1 MPRPKWTLNTI
12 YISERLQER
21 LRPISRCALTTVVA
35 PMGYGKTTAVNWYLA
50 GRAKAEDAVIVRISV
65 YSDHLAIFWK
75 SVQDAFDHAGLPLL
89 RGYACPDDAAGAS
102 LLADDLC
109 HGLAGRGSVYIFIDD
124 FHLLTDGRITEF
136 LCTLV
141 NRLPENVHLIV
152 ASRDRFLPGDAVMR
166 LGSRVYPIGAEHLR
180 LNHTELSIYAH
191 RCGTDLTDTQVETL
205 LHASEG
211 WFSAVYLNLRTLSE
225 HGALPDRHSDIYT
238 MFSAAMIE
246 PLSPRQQEFLAVMG
260 LADEFTAPMARFVTG
275 DPDTD
280 RLLTML
286 TEQNAFVT
294 RLPDGVS
301 YRFHHMMK
309 VCAEQAFA
317 ALPGQTRRAYHGRYG
332 AWYSAHGQYLHAL
345 AAYRKGEDYD
355 AVLRVIQDDAGILL
369 AALSPEEVL
378 AFLDACPRDTL
389 QAHPL
394 TLLVLMRRMFTWQ
407 QIPKMLELRALL
419 LAGIEAHPELPDAE
433 RDNLLGECD
442 LIMSFLQYNDIAAM
456 SRLHRSAAARM
467 TRPAISIRNEGS
479 WTFGSPSVLMMF
491 HRTPGQLDAELD
503 AMNACMPHYYRL
515 TNGHGQG
522 AERIMD
528 AEAAL
533 LRGRFADAAIFL
545 ERARAAIAGNG
556 QENMALCCDFLER
569 RLALCVDTAPPEPP
583 AHKRAAL
590 LAQHDTMWLRIF
602 DSACAYCAALT
613 GQTGQV
619 PALFREHALHT
630 VHFLAPC
637 RPMMEM
643 IENQVYL
650 AEGAYARVIGRS
662 EGLLAQCTQQHYALV
677 ALQVRIQTAAAYAA
691 LGKRPEARS
700 LLGQAL
706 REAEPDG
713 LLLPFAENGRG
724 LRPLLAGGA
733 WEADLGDFPQR
744 AADCIAAYEARCA
757 ALCAPGGGPPA
768 LAGLTERE
776 REIAALIAARLTNGE
791 IARRLFLSDGSV
803 KQYVHQIY
811 AKLGLTGDAK
821 SKRQQLIDQWHAKP

>member
-1 MPRPKWTLNTI
+1 M
-12 YISERLQER
+12 
-21 LRPISRCALTTVVA
+21 
-35 PMGYGKTTAVNWYLA
+35 
-50 GRAKAEDAVIVRISV
+50 
-65 YSDHLAIFWK
+65 
-75 SVQDAFDHAGLPLL
+75 
-89 RGYACPDDAAGAS
+89 
-102 LLADDLC
+102 
-109 HGLAGRGSVYIFIDD
+109 
-124 FHLLTDGRITEF
+124 
-136 LCTLV
+136 
-141 NRLPENVHLIV
+141 
-152 ASRDRFLPGDAVMR
+152 
-166 LGSRVYPIGAEHLR
+166 
-180 LNHTELSIYAH
+180 
-191 RCGTDLTDTQVETL
+191 
-205 LHASEG
+205 
-211 WFSAVYLNLRTLSE
+211 YLNLRTLSE
-225 HGALPDRHSDIYT
+225 RGALPDRHSDIYT

-246 PLSPRQQEFLAVMG
+246 PLSPRQQVFLAVMG
-260 LADEFTAPMARFVTG
+260 LADEFTAPMARFITG

-309 VCAEQAFA
+309 FCAEQAFA
-317 ALPGQTRRAYHGRYG
+317 ALPEHRRRAYHSRYG
-332 AWYSAHGQYLHAL
+332 AWYAAHGQYLHAL

-355 AVLRVIQDDAGILL
+355 AALQVIQDDAGILL
-369 AALSPEEVL
+369 AALGPEEVL

-456 SRLHRSAAARM
+456 SRLHRSAA
-467 TRPAISIRNEGS
+467 
-479 WTFGSPSVLMMF
+479 
-491 HRTPGQLDAELD
+491 
-503 AMNACMPHYYRL
+503 
-515 TNGHGQG
+515 
-522 AERIMD
+522 
-528 AEAAL
+528 
-533 LRGRFADAAIFL
+533 IFL

-569 RLALCVDTAPPEPP
+569 RLALCADTASPEPLVQ
-583 AHKRAAL
+583 KRAAL

-602 DSACAYCAALT
+602 DSAYAYSAALT
-613 GQTGQV
+613 GQIEQV

-650 AEGAYARVIGRS
+650 AEGTCARVIGRS
-662 EGLLAQCTQQHYALV
+662 EGLLAQCAQQHYALV
-677 ALQVRIQTAAAYAA
+677 ALHVRIQTAAAYAA

-713 LLLPFAENGRG
+713 LLLPFAENGSC
-724 LRPLLAGGA
+724 LRPLLEDGA
-733 WEADLGDFPQR
+733 WEADLGNFPQR

-757 ALCAPGGGPPA
+757 ALCVPGGRRRRVCPP
-768 LAGLTERE
+768 GLFCPAPAPKRLDF
-776 REIAALIAARLTNGE
+776 RARGAIMAT
-791 IARRLFLSDGSV
+791 V
-803 KQYVHQIY
+803 
-811 AKLGLTGDAK
+811 
-821 SKRQQLIDQWHAKP
+821 

>member
-1 MPRPKWTLNTI
+1 
-12 YISERLQER
+12 
-21 LRPISRCALTTVVA
+21 
-35 PMGYGKTTAVNWYLA
+35 MGYGKTTAMNWYLA
-50 GRAKAEDAVIVRISV
+50 GRAKAEDATVVRISV
-65 YSDHLAIFWK
+65 YSDHPVIFWK
-75 SVQDAFDHAGLPLL
+75 SVQDAFEHAGLPLL
-89 RGYACPDDAAGAS
+89 RGYAFPDDAAGAS

-136 LCTLV
+136 LCALV

-152 ASRDRFLPGDAVMR
+152 ASRDRFLPGDAVVR

-180 LNHTELSIYAH
+180 LNHTELAIYAH
-191 RCGTDLTDTQVETL
+191 RCGTDLTDAQVETL

-225 HGALPDRHSDIYT
+225 RGTLPDRHSDIYT

-317 ALPGQTRRAYHGRYG
+317 ALPEQTRRAYHGRYG
-332 AWYSAHGQYLHAL
+332 AWYAAHGQYLHAL

-355 AVLRVIQDDAGILL
+355 AVLQVIQDDAGILL

-433 RDNLLGECD
+433 RGNLLGECD
-442 LIMSFLQYNDIAAM
+442 LIMSFLQYNDITAM
-456 SRLHRSAAARM
+456 SRLHRSAAVRM

-491 HRTPGQLDAELD
+491 HRTPGQLGAELD

-522 AERIMD
+522 AEQIMD

-533 LRGRFADAAIFL
+533 LQGRFADAAIFL
-545 ERARAAIAGNG
+545 EQARRHRRKRAGEHGTLLRLSGAPARAVRRHRSARAPGAEACRPARAARHDVAAHLRQRLRLLRRAGR
-556 QENMALCCDFLER
+556 ADR
-569 RLALCVDTAPPEPP
+569 TDPRAVSRP
-583 AHKRAAL
+583 RAAHG
-590 LAQHDTMWLRIF
+590 AFARAVPPHDGNDRKSGLSR
-602 DSACAYCAALT
+602 
-613 GQTGQV
+613 
-619 PALFREHALHT
+619 R
-630 VHFLAPC
+630 
-637 RPMMEM
+637 
-643 IENQVYL
+643 
-650 AEGAYARVIGRS
+650 GR
-662 EGLLAQCTQQHYALV
+662 
-677 ALQVRIQTAAAYAA
+677 
-691 LGKRPEARS
+691 
-700 LLGQAL
+700 
-706 REAEPDG
+706 
-713 LLLPFAENGRG
+713 
-724 LRPLLAGGA
+724 LRP
-733 WEADLGDFPQR
+733 GDRAQR
-744 AADCIAAYEARCA
+744 GTARAVRAA
-757 ALCAPGGGPPA
+757 ALCARRAAGAHPDERCLRRARQAAGGAQPPRSGTA
-768 LAGLTERE
+768 RRGSPTVCCCRLRKT
-776 REIAALIAARLTNGE
+776 AAACTPCWRAARGRRAWVISRSGQQTASRPTRRAAPRCARPA
-791 IARRLFLSDGSV
+791 ARRRSSG
-803 KQYVHQIY
+803 
-811 AKLGLTGDAK
+811 
-821 SKRQQLIDQWHAKP
+821 

>member
-1 MPRPKWTLNTI
+1 MPRPKWNLNTV

-50 GRAKAEDAVIVRISV
+50 GRAKTEGAAVVRISV
-65 YSDHLAIFWK
+65 YSDCLAIFWK
-75 SVQDAFDHAGLPLL
+75 SVQDAFAHAGIGLL
-89 RGYACPDDAAGAS
+89 RGYACPADAAGAS
-102 LLADDLC
+102 LLTDDLC

-166 LGSRVYPIGAEHLR
+166 LGGRVYPIGAEHLR
-180 LNHTELSIYAH
+180 LNHTELSVYAH
-191 RCGTDLTDTQVETL
+191 RCGTDLTDAQVETL

-225 HGALPDRHSDIYT
+225 HGTLPDQSSDIYT

-246 PLSPRQQEFLAVMG
+246 PLSARQQAFLAVMG
-260 LADEFTAPMARFVTG
+260 LADEFTAPMARFVTE

-280 RLLTML
+280 RILTAL
-286 TEQNAFVT
+286 TEQNAFVS
-294 RLPDGVS
+294 RLPDGAS

-309 VCAEQAFA
+309 VCAEQTFA
-317 ALPGQTRRAYHGRYG
+317 ALPEQRRRRCRDRYG
-332 AWYSAHGQYLHAL
+332 AWYAAHGQYLHAL
-345 AAYRKGEDYD
+345 TAYRLGGNYD
-355 AVLRVIQDDAGILL
+355 AALQVIRDDAGILL
-369 AALSPEEVL
+369 AALSPEDVL
-378 AFLDACPRDTL
+378 SFLDACPQDTL
-389 QAHPL
+389 RAHPL

-419 LAGIEAHPELPDAE
+419 LAAIEAQPELPAAE

-456 SRLHRSAAARM
+456 SRLHRSASTRM

-491 HRTPGQLDAELD
+491 HRTPGKLDEELA

-522 AERIMD
+522 AEQIMD

-556 QENMALCCDFLER
+556 QENMALCCDFLAR
-569 RLALCVDTAPPEPP
+569 RLALCADTAPLEPP
-583 AHKRAAL
+583 AQKRAAL
-590 LAQHDTMWLRIF
+590 LAQHNTMWLHIF
-602 DSACAYCAALT
+602 DSTCAYCAALT
-613 GQTGQV
+613 GQTAQI
-619 PALFREHALHT
+619 PALFREHALNT

-643 IENQVYL
+643 IENQVCL

-662 EGLLAQCTQQHYALV
+662 EGLLALCAQQHYALV
-677 ALQVRIQTAAAYAA
+677 ALCVRIQTAAAYAA
-691 LGKRPEARS
+691 LGKRPEARRC
-700 LLGQAL
+700 LGQAL
-706 REAEPDG
+706 HDAAPDG
-713 LLLPFAENGRG
+713 LLLPFAENGRC
-724 LRPLLAGGA
+724 LRPMLEAGPWDG
-733 WEADLGDFPQR
+733 LGDFPQR
-744 AADCIAAYEARCA
+744 AAQCMRDYAARCG
-757 ALCAPGGGPPA
+757 ALCTPGSRPAA
-768 LAGLTERE
+768 LAGLTGRE
-776 REIAALIAARLTNGE
+776 REIAELIAARLTNGE
-791 IARRLFLSDGSV
+791 IAHKLFLSEGSV

-821 SKRQQLIDQWHAKP
+821 SKRRQLCEQIGGKP

>member
-1 MPRPKWTLNTI
+1 MPKPKWTLNTI

-50 GRAKAEDAVIVRISV
+50 GRAKAEDAAIVRISV

-75 SVQDAFDHAGLPLL
+75 SVQDAFEHAGIPLL

-109 HGLAGRGSVYIFIDD
+109 HGLAGRGRVYIFIDD
-124 FHLLTDGRITEF
+124 FHLITDGRITEF
-136 LCTLV
+136 LCALV

-191 RCGTDLTDTQVETL
+191 RCGTDLTDAQVETL

-280 RLLTML
+280 RILTML

-317 ALPGQTRRAYHGRYG
+317 ALPEQTRRTYHGRYG

-355 AVLRVIQDDAGILL
+355 AVLQVIQDDAGILL

-407 QIPKMLELRALL
+407 
-419 LAGIEAHPELPDAE
+419 
-433 RDNLLGECD
+433 
-442 LIMSFLQYNDIAAM
+442 
-456 SRLHRSAAARM
+456 
-467 TRPAISIRNEGS
+467 
-479 WTFGSPSVLMMF
+479 
-491 HRTPGQLDAELD
+491 
-503 AMNACMPHYYRL
+503 
-515 TNGHGQG
+515 
-522 AERIMD
+522 
-528 AEAAL
+528 
-533 LRGRFADAAIFL
+533 
-545 ERARAAIAGNG
+545 
-556 QENMALCCDFLER
+556 
-569 RLALCVDTAPPEPP
+569 
-583 AHKRAAL
+583 
-590 LAQHDTMWLRIF
+590 
-602 DSACAYCAALT
+602 
-613 GQTGQV
+613 
-619 PALFREHALHT
+619 
-630 VHFLAPC
+630 
-637 RPMMEM
+637 
-643 IENQVYL
+643 
-650 AEGAYARVIGRS
+650 
-662 EGLLAQCTQQHYALV
+662 
-677 ALQVRIQTAAAYAA
+677 
-691 LGKRPEARS
+691 
-700 LLGQAL
+700 
-706 REAEPDG
+706 
-713 LLLPFAENGRG
+713 
-724 LRPLLAGGA
+724 
-733 WEADLGDFPQR
+733 
-744 AADCIAAYEARCA
+744 
-757 ALCAPGGGPPA
+757 
-768 LAGLTERE
+768 
-776 REIAALIAARLTNGE
+776 
-791 IARRLFLSDGSV
+791 
-803 KQYVHQIY
+803 
-811 AKLGLTGDAK
+811 
-821 SKRQQLIDQWHAKP
+821 

>member
-50 GRAKAEDAVIVRISV
+50 GRAKAEDAAIVRISV

-75 SVQDAFDHAGLPLL
+75 SVQDAFEHARIPLL

-152 ASRDRFLPGDAVMR
+152 ASRDRFLPGDAVVR

-191 RCGTDLTDTQVETL
+191 RCGTDLTDAQVETL

-225 HGALPDRHSDIYT
+225 RGALPDQHSDIYT

-260 LADEFTAPMARFVTG
+260 LADEFTAPMARFITG

-280 RLLTML
+280 RILTML

-332 AWYSAHGQYLHAL
+332 AWYAAHGQYLHAL

-355 AVLRVIQDDAGILL
+355 AVLQVIQDDAGILL

-394 TLLVLMRRMFTWQ
+394 TLLVLMRRMFTWRQ
-407 QIPKMLELRALL
+407 VPKMLELRALL
-419 LAGIEAHPELPDAE
+419 LAGIEAHPELPDA
-433 RDNLLGECD
+433 
-442 LIMSFLQYNDIAAM
+442 
-456 SRLHRSAAARM
+456 
-467 TRPAISIRNEGS
+467 
-479 WTFGSPSVLMMF
+479 
-491 HRTPGQLDAELD
+491 
-503 AMNACMPHYYRL
+503 
-515 TNGHGQG
+515 
-522 AERIMD
+522 
-528 AEAAL
+528 
-533 LRGRFADAAIFL
+533 
-545 ERARAAIAGNG
+545 
-556 QENMALCCDFLER
+556 
-569 RLALCVDTAPPEPP
+569 
-583 AHKRAAL
+583 
-590 LAQHDTMWLRIF
+590 
-602 DSACAYCAALT
+602 
-613 GQTGQV
+613 
-619 PALFREHALHT
+619 
-630 VHFLAPC
+630 
-637 RPMMEM
+637 
-643 IENQVYL
+643 
-650 AEGAYARVIGRS
+650 
-662 EGLLAQCTQQHYALV
+662 
-677 ALQVRIQTAAAYAA
+677 
-691 LGKRPEARS
+691 ARS
-700 LLGQAL
+700 HH
-706 REAEPDG
+706 E
-713 LLLPFAENGRG
+713 
-724 LRPLLAGGA
+724 
-733 WEADLGDFPQR
+733 
-744 AADCIAAYEARCA
+744 
-757 ALCAPGGGPPA
+757 
-768 LAGLTERE
+768 
-776 REIAALIAARLTNGE
+776 
-791 IARRLFLSDGSV
+791 LSAV
-803 KQYVHQIY
+803 
-811 AKLGLTGDAK
+811 
-821 SKRQQLIDQWHAKP
+821 

>member
-50 GRAKAEDAVIVRISV
+50 GRAKAEDAAIVRISV

-75 SVQDAFDHAGLPLL
+75 SVQDAFEHARIPLL

-102 LLADDLC
+102 LLVDDLC

-166 LGSRVYPIGAEHLR
+166 LGSRVYPIEAEHLR

-191 RCGTDLTDTQVETL
+191 RCGTDLTDAQVETL

-225 HGALPDRHSDIYT
+225 RGALPDQHSDIYT

-260 LADEFTAPMARFVTG
+260 LADEFTAPMARFITG

-280 RLLTML
+280 RILTML

-332 AWYSAHGQYLHAL
+332 AWYAAHGQYLHAL

-355 AVLRVIQDDAGILL
+355 AVLQVIQDDAGILL

-456 SRLHRSAAARM
+456 SRLHRSAA
-467 TRPAISIRNEGS
+467 
-479 WTFGSPSVLMMF
+479 
-491 HRTPGQLDAELD
+491 
-503 AMNACMPHYYRL
+503 
-515 TNGHGQG
+515 
-522 AERIMD
+522 
-528 AEAAL
+528 
-533 LRGRFADAAIFL
+533 IFL

-619 PALFREHALHT
+619 PALFRDHALHT

-650 AEGAYARVIGRS
+650 AEGACARVIGRS
-662 EGLLAQCTQQHYALV
+662 EGLLAQCAQQHYALV

-706 REAEPDG
+706 RAAAPDG

-724 LRPLLAGGA
+724 LRPLLSSGA

-757 ALCAPGGGPPA
+757 ALCAPGGGPAA

-776 REIAALIAARLTNGE
+776 REIAALIAVRLTNGE

-821 SKRQQLIDQWHAKP
+821 SKRQQLIDQWHTKP

>member
-50 GRAKAEDAVIVRISV
+50 ERAKAEDAAVVRISV

-75 SVQDAFDHAGLPLL
+75 SVQDAFAHAGLPLL

-109 HGLAGRGSVYIFIDD
+109 HGLAGRGRVYIFIDD
-124 FHLLTDGRITEF
+124 FHLITDGRITEF

-191 RCGTDLTDTQVETL
+191 RCGTDLTDAQVETL

-260 LADEFTAPMARFVTG
+260 LADEFTAPMARFITG

-309 VCAEQAFA
+309 TCAEQAFA
-317 ALPGQTRRAYHGRYG
+317 ALPEQTRRAYHGRYG
-332 AWYSAHGQYLHAL
+332 AWYAAHGQYLHAL

-355 AVLRVIQDDAGILL
+355 AVLQVIQDDAGILL

-378 AFLDACPRDTL
+378 AFLDACPRSTL

-456 SRLHRSAAARM
+456 SRLHRSAA
-467 TRPAISIRNEGS
+467 
-479 WTFGSPSVLMMF
+479 
-491 HRTPGQLDAELD
+491 
-503 AMNACMPHYYRL
+503 
-515 TNGHGQG
+515 
-522 AERIMD
+522 
-528 AEAAL
+528 
-533 LRGRFADAAIFL
+533 IFL

-569 RLALCVDTAPPEPP
+569 RLALCAGTASPEPP
-583 AHKRAAL
+583 AQKRAAL

-613 GQTGQV
+613 GQVGQI

-662 EGLLAQCTQQHYALV
+662 EGLLAQCAQQHYALV
-677 ALQVRIQTAAAYAA
+677 ALHVRIQTAAAYAA

-744 AADCIAAYEARCA
+744 AARCIAAYEARCA
-757 ALCAPGGGPPA
+757 ALCAPGGGPAA
-768 LAGLTERE
+768 LAGLTGRE

-791 IARRLFLSDGSV
+791 IARRFFLSDGSV

>member
-50 GRAKAEDAVIVRISV
+50 GRAKAEDATVVRISV
-65 YSDHLAIFWK
+65 YSDHPVIFWK
-75 SVQDAFDHAGLPLL
+75 SVQDAFEHAGLPLL
-89 RGYACPDDAAGAS
+89 RGYACPDDDAGAS

-109 HGLAGRGSVYIFIDD
+109 HGLAGHGSVYIFIDD

-152 ASRDRFLPGDAVMR
+152 ASRDRFLPGDAVVR

-191 RCGTDLTDTQVETL
+191 RCGTDLTDAQVETL

-275 DPDTD
+275 DQDTD

-317 ALPGQTRRAYHGRYG
+317 ALPEQTRRAYHGRYG
-332 AWYSAHGQYLHAL
+332 AWYAAHGQYLHAL

-355 AVLRVIQDDAGILL
+355 AVLQVIQDDAGILL

-378 AFLDACPRDTL
+378 AFLDVCPRGTL

-456 SRLHRSAAARM
+456 SRLHRSAA
-467 TRPAISIRNEGS
+467 
-479 WTFGSPSVLMMF
+479 
-491 HRTPGQLDAELD
+491 
-503 AMNACMPHYYRL
+503 
-515 TNGHGQG
+515 
-522 AERIMD
+522 
-528 AEAAL
+528 
-533 LRGRFADAAIFL
+533 IFL

-569 RLALCVDTAPPEPP
+569 RLALCVDTAAPEP
-583 AHKRAAL
+583 AAQKRAAL

-613 GQTGQV
+613 GQTEQI
-619 PALFREHALHT
+619 PALFRDHALHT
-630 VHFLAPC
+630 VHLLAPC

-650 AEGAYARVIGRS
+650 AEGACARVIGRS
-662 EGLLAQCTQQHYALV
+662 EGLLAQCAQQHYALV

-691 LGKRPEARS
+691 LGKRPEARI

-706 REAEPDG
+706 RAAAPDG

-724 LRPLLAGGA
+724 LRPLLSSGA

-757 ALCAPGGGPPA
+757 ALCTPGGGPAA
-768 LAGLTERE
+768 LVGLTGRE

-821 SKRQQLIDQWHAKP
+821 SKRQQLIAQWHAKP

>member
-1 MPRPKWTLNTI
+1 
-12 YISERLQER
+12 
-21 LRPISRCALTTVVA
+21 
-35 PMGYGKTTAVNWYLA
+35 
-50 GRAKAEDAVIVRISV
+50 
-65 YSDHLAIFWK
+65 
-75 SVQDAFDHAGLPLL
+75 
-89 RGYACPDDAAGAS
+89 
-102 LLADDLC
+102 
-109 HGLAGRGSVYIFIDD
+109 
-124 FHLLTDGRITEF
+124 
-136 LCTLV
+136 
-141 NRLPENVHLIV
+141 
-152 ASRDRFLPGDAVMR
+152 
-166 LGSRVYPIGAEHLR
+166 
-180 LNHTELSIYAH
+180 
-191 RCGTDLTDTQVETL
+191 
-205 LHASEG
+205 
-211 WFSAVYLNLRTLSE
+211 
-225 HGALPDRHSDIYT
+225 
-238 MFSAAMIE
+238 
-246 PLSPRQQEFLAVMG
+246 
-260 LADEFTAPMARFVTG
+260 
-275 DPDTD
+275 
-280 RLLTML
+280 
-286 TEQNAFVT
+286 
-294 RLPDGVS
+294 
-301 YRFHHMMK
+301 
-309 VCAEQAFA
+309 
-317 ALPGQTRRAYHGRYG
+317 
-332 AWYSAHGQYLHAL
+332 
-345 AAYRKGEDYD
+345 
-355 AVLRVIQDDAGILL
+355 
-369 AALSPEEVL
+369 
-378 AFLDACPRDTL
+378 
-389 QAHPL
+389 
-394 TLLVLMRRMFTWQ
+394 
-407 QIPKMLELRALL
+407 
-419 LAGIEAHPELPDAE
+419 
-433 RDNLLGECD
+433 
-442 LIMSFLQYNDIAAM
+442 MSFLQYNDIAAM

-491 HRTPGQLDAELD
+491 HRAPGQLDAELD

-569 RLALCVDTAPPEPP
+569 RLALCAGTALPESP
-583 AHKRAAL
+583 AQKRAAL

-613 GQTGQV
+613 GQVGQV

-662 EGLLAQCTQQHYALV
+662 EGLLAQCAQQHYALV
-677 ALQVRIQTAAAYAA
+677 ALHVRIQTAAAYAA

-706 REAEPDG
+706 REAEPNG

-733 WEADLGDFPQR
+733 WEAELGDFPQR
-744 AADCIAAYEARCA
+744 AARCIADYEARCA
-757 ALCAPGGGPPA
+757 ALYAPGGGPAA
-768 LAGLTERE
+768 LVGLTGRE

-821 SKRQQLIDQWHAKP
+821 SKRQQLIDQWHTKP

>member
-50 GRAKAEDAVIVRISV
+50 GRAKAEDATVVRISV
-65 YSDHLAIFWK
+65 YSDHPVIFWK
-75 SVQDAFDHAGLPLL
+75 SVQDAFEHAGLPLL
-89 RGYACPDDAAGAS
+89 RGYTCPDDAAGAS

-152 ASRDRFLPGDAVMR
+152 ASRDRFLPGDAVVR

-191 RCGTDLTDTQVETL
+191 RCGTDLTDAQVETL

-225 HGALPDRHSDIYT
+225 RGTLPDRHSDIYT

-280 RLLTML
+280 RILTML

-317 ALPGQTRRAYHGRYG
+317 ALPEQTRRAYHGRYG
-332 AWYSAHGQYLHAL
+332 AWYAAHGQYLHAL

-355 AVLRVIQDDAGILL
+355 AVLQVIQDDAGILL

-378 AFLDACPRDTL
+378 AFLDVCPRGTL

-456 SRLHRSAAARM
+456 SRLHRSAA
-467 TRPAISIRNEGS
+467 
-479 WTFGSPSVLMMF
+479 
-491 HRTPGQLDAELD
+491 
-503 AMNACMPHYYRL
+503 
-515 TNGHGQG
+515 
-522 AERIMD
+522 
-528 AEAAL
+528 
-533 LRGRFADAAIFL
+533 IFL

-569 RLALCVDTAPPEPP
+569 RLALCIDTAPPEPP

-613 GQTGQV
+613 GQTEQI
-619 PALFREHALHT
+619 PALFRDHALHT
-630 VHFLAPC
+630 VHLLAPC

-650 AEGAYARVIGRS
+650 AEGACARVIGRS
-662 EGLLAQCTQQHYALV
+662 EGLLAQCAQQHYALV

-706 REAEPDG
+706 RAAAPDG

-724 LRPLLAGGA
+724 LRPLLEGGA

-757 ALCAPGGGPPA
+757 ALCTPGGGPAA
-768 LAGLTERE
+768 LVGLTGRE

-821 SKRQQLIDQWHAKP
+821 SKRQQLIAQWHAKP

>member
-1 MPRPKWTLNTI
+1 MRA
-12 YISERLQER
+12 SC
-21 LRPISRCALTTVVA
+21 SR
-35 PMGYGKTTAVNWYLA
+35 
-50 GRAKAEDAVIVRISV
+50 R
-65 YSDHLAIFWK
+65 
-75 SVQDAFDHAGLPLL
+75 
-89 RGYACPDDAAGAS
+89 
-102 LLADDLC
+102 
-109 HGLAGRGSVYIFIDD
+109 
-124 FHLLTDGRITEF
+124 
-136 LCTLV
+136 
-141 NRLPENVHLIV
+141 
-152 ASRDRFLPGDAVMR
+152 
-166 LGSRVYPIGAEHLR
+166 
-180 LNHTELSIYAH
+180 
-191 RCGTDLTDTQVETL
+191 
-205 LHASEG
+205 
-211 WFSAVYLNLRTLSE
+211 SAR
-225 HGALPDRHSDIYT
+225 
-238 MFSAAMIE
+238 
-246 PLSPRQQEFLAVMG
+246 
-260 LADEFTAPMARFVTG
+260 
-275 DPDTD
+275 
-280 RLLTML
+280 
-286 TEQNAFVT
+286 
-294 RLPDGVS
+294 
-301 YRFHHMMK
+301 
-309 VCAEQAFA
+309 
-317 ALPGQTRRAYHGRYG
+317 
-332 AWYSAHGQYLHAL
+332 
-345 AAYRKGEDYD
+345 
-355 AVLRVIQDDAGILL
+355 
-369 AALSPEEVL
+369 EVL
-378 AFLDACPRDTL
+378 AFLDVCPRGTL

-491 HRTPGQLDAELD
+491 HRTPGQLGAELD

-528 AEAAL
+528 AEAAF

-569 RLALCVDTAPPEPP
+569 RLALCVDTAAPEPP
-583 AHKRAAL
+583 AQKRAAL

-613 GQTGQV
+613 GQTEQI
-619 PALFREHALHT
+619 PALFRDHALHT
-630 VHFLAPC
+630 VHLLAPC

-650 AEGAYARVIGRS
+650 AEGACARVIGRS
-662 EGLLAQCTQQHYALV
+662 EGLLAQCAQQHYALV

-706 REAEPDG
+706 RAAAPDG

-724 LRPLLAGGA
+724 LRPLLEGGA

-757 ALCAPGGGPPA
+757 ALCAPGGPA
-768 LAGLTERE
+768 ALVGLTGRE

-821 SKRQQLIDQWHAKP
+821 SKRQQLIAQWHAKP

>member
-50 GRAKAEDAVIVRISV
+50 ERAKAEDAAIVRISV

-75 SVQDAFDHAGLPLL
+75 SVQDAFEHAGIPLL

-136 LCTLV
+136 LCALV

-191 RCGTDLTDTQVETL
+191 RCGTDLTDAQVETL

-280 RLLTML
+280 RILTML

-309 VCAEQAFA
+309 TCAEQAFA
-317 ALPGQTRRAYHGRYG
+317 ALPEQTRRTYHGRYG

-355 AVLRVIQDDAGILL
+355 AVLQVIQDDAGILL

-378 AFLDACPRDTL
+378 AFLDACPRSTL

-456 SRLHRSAAARM
+456 SRLHRSAA
-467 TRPAISIRNEGS
+467 
-479 WTFGSPSVLMMF
+479 
-491 HRTPGQLDAELD
+491 
-503 AMNACMPHYYRL
+503 
-515 TNGHGQG
+515 
-522 AERIMD
+522 
-528 AEAAL
+528 
-533 LRGRFADAAIFL
+533 IFL

-569 RLALCVDTAPPEPP
+569 RLALCVGTASPEPP
-583 AHKRAAL
+583 AQKRAAL

-613 GQTGQV
+613 GQVGQV

-643 IENQVYL
+643 IENQAYL

-662 EGLLAQCTQQHYALV
+662 EGLLAQCAQQHYALV
-677 ALQVRIQTAAAYAA
+677 ALHVRIQTAAAYAA

-744 AADCIAAYEARCA
+744 AARCIADYEARCA
-757 ALCAPGGGPPA
+757 ALCAPGGGPAA
-768 LAGLTERE
+768 LAGLTGRE

-821 SKRQQLIDQWHAKP
+821 SKRQQLIDQWHTKP

>member
-35 PMGYGKTTAVNWYLA
+35 PMGYGKTTAMNWYLA
-50 GRAKAEDAVIVRISV
+50 GRAKAEDAAIVRISV

-75 SVQDAFDHAGLPLL
+75 SVQDAFEHARIPLL

-109 HGLAGRGSVYIFIDD
+109 HGLARRGSVYIFIDD

-136 LCTLV
+136 LCALV

-260 LADEFTAPMARFVTG
+260 LADEFTAPMARFITG

-456 SRLHRSAAARM
+456 SRLHRSAA
-467 TRPAISIRNEGS
+467 
-479 WTFGSPSVLMMF
+479 
-491 HRTPGQLDAELD
+491 
-503 AMNACMPHYYRL
+503 
-515 TNGHGQG
+515 
-522 AERIMD
+522 
-528 AEAAL
+528 
-533 LRGRFADAAIFL
+533 IFL

-590 LAQHDTMWLRIF
+590 LTQHDTMWLRIF

-613 GQTGQV
+613 GQVGQV
-619 PALFREHALHT
+619 PALFRDHALHT

-662 EGLLAQCTQQHYALV
+662 EGLLAQCAQQHYALV
-677 ALQVRIQTAAAYAA
+677 ALHVRIQTAAAYAA

-706 REAEPDG
+706 RAAAPDG
-713 LLLPFAENGRG
+713 LLLPFAENGSG
-724 LRPLLAGGA
+724 LRPLLEVGA

-757 ALCAPGGGPPA
+757 ALCAPGGGPA
-768 LAGLTERE
+768 ARAGLTGRE
-776 REIAALIAARLTNGE
+776 REIAALIAVRLTNGE

-821 SKRQQLIDQWHAKP
+821 SKRQQLIDQWHTKP

>member
-50 GRAKAEDAVIVRISV
+50 GRAKAEDATVVRISV
-65 YSDHLAIFWK
+65 YSDHPVIFWK
-75 SVQDAFDHAGLPLL
+75 SVQDAFEHAGLPLL
-89 RGYACPDDAAGAS
+89 RGYAFPDDAAGAS

-136 LCTLV
+136 LCALV

-152 ASRDRFLPGDAVMR
+152 ASRDRFLPGDAVVR

-180 LNHTELSIYAH
+180 LNHTELAIYAH
-191 RCGTDLTDTQVETL
+191 RCGTDLTDAQVETL

-225 HGALPDRHSDIYT
+225 RGALPDRHSDIYT

-317 ALPGQTRRAYHGRYG
+317 ALPEQTRRAYHGRYG
-332 AWYSAHGQYLHAL
+332 AWYAAHGQYLHAL

-355 AVLRVIQDDAGILL
+355 AVLQVIQDDAGILL

-394 TLLVLMRRMFTWQ
+394 TLLVLMRRMFT
-407 QIPKMLELRALL
+407 
-419 LAGIEAHPELPDAE
+419 G
-433 RDNLLGECD
+433 
-442 LIMSFLQYNDIAAM
+442 
-456 SRLHRSAAARM
+456 SRSRKCWSCARCC
-467 TRPAISIRNEGS
+467 
-479 WTFGSPSVLMMF
+479 SPVSR
-491 HRTPGQLDAELD
+491 RTPSCRTPSGTI
-503 AMNACMPHYYRL
+503 C
-515 TNGHGQG
+515 
-522 AERIMD
+522 
-528 AEAAL
+528 
-533 LRGRFADAAIFL
+533 
-545 ERARAAIAGNG
+545 
-556 QENMALCCDFLER
+556 
-569 RLALCVDTAPPEPP
+569 
-583 AHKRAAL
+583 
-590 LAQHDTMWLRIF
+590 
-602 DSACAYCAALT
+602 SASAT
-613 GQTGQV
+613 
-619 PALFREHALHT
+619 
-630 VHFLAPC
+630 
-637 RPMMEM
+637 
-643 IENQVYL
+643 
-650 AEGAYARVIGRS
+650 S
-662 EGLLAQCTQQHYALV
+662 
-677 ALQVRIQTAAAYAA
+677 
-691 LGKRPEARS
+691 S
-700 LLGQAL
+700 
-706 REAEPDG
+706 
-713 LLLPFAENGRG
+713 
-724 LRPLLAGGA
+724 
-733 WEADLGDFPQR
+733 
-744 AADCIAAYEARCA
+744 
-757 ALCAPGGGPPA
+757 
-768 LAGLTERE
+768 
-776 REIAALIAARLTNGE
+776 
-791 IARRLFLSDGSV
+791 
-803 KQYVHQIY
+803 
-811 AKLGLTGDAK
+811 
-821 SKRQQLIDQWHAKP
+821 